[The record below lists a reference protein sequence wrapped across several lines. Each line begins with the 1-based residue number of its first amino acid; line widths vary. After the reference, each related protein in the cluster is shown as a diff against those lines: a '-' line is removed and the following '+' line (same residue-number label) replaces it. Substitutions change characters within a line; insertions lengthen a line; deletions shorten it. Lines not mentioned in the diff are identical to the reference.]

1 MGRVSRFLKTMRQYI
16 NNPHWIGVVF
26 NRLRSAPPFL
36 PQFASAAWTRN
47 RTEARRSRERSN
59 RLWRNAAGGALR
71 APSIRQI
78 VRASTLPDQAKPRK
92 IRRQSDVDH
101 PNPRNEPLT
110 IAKRGIEKASMAG
123 MRIPF
128 EYRALVVVNHL

>member
-1 MGRVSRFLKTMRQYI
+1 MGRVSRFLKTIRQYI
-16 NNPHWIGVVF
+16 KSHWIGVAF
-26 NRLRSAPPFL
+26 DRLRSAL
-36 PQFASAAWTRN
+36 LFATIRFRGLHPN
-47 RTEARRSRERSN
+47 RTETRRSRERSN

-71 APSIRQI
+71 APSIHRI
-78 VRASTLPDQAKPRK
+78 ARATILPGGAKPRK

-101 PNPRNEPLT
+101 PNPRDEPPT
-110 IAKRGIEKASMAG
+110 MAKRGIEEASMAS